1 MKASGQRYDLCAVC
15 AAQEAAKLTEAGM
28 MLVRIEGGVN
38 NKITCW
44 GCQRRRY
51 GATYEMR
58 KAGYEEEHD
67 GQR

>member
-1 MKASGQRYDLCAVC
+1 MTHKSSRYDLCGVC

-28 MLVRIEGGVN
+28 TLVRIEGGVN

-58 KAGYEEEHD
+58 RQSK
-67 GQR
+67 